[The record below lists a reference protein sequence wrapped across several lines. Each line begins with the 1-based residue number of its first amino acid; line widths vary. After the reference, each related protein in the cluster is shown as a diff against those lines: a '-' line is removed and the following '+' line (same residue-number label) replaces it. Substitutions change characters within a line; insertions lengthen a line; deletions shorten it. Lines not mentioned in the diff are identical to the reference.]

1 MFGLRIFTNVI
12 TLQIVQYIKN
22 NVEIFFLKKIIK
34 KCLYTKYFPQLKKKH
49 DHI

>member
-12 TLQIVQYIKN
+12 TLQIVQYMKN